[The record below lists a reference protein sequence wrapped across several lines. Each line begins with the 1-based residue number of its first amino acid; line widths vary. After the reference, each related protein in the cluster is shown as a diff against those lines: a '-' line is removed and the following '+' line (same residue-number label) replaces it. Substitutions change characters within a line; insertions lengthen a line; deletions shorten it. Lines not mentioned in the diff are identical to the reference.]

1 MQEAPPP
8 YVTIISPQDSH
19 PSSSNSSC
27 LVRQPE
33 SSSNFLVSFK
43 SLLQR
48 PLSRS
53 RSPRR
58 SRSND
63 KSISESSDN
72 EDATQRRR
80 SESRSRVLPRLRL
93 KHVRAEPSS
102 VQDYLTL
109 EQLEAIWRQQ
119 DIFTEPLDRDRE
131 SDPLEDLSDSHRG
144 RQPAPSSSTEIH
156 PALRPRHQRSHTEIN
171 RRRGWDR
178 MPVSPID

>member
-1 MQEAPPP
+1 MQGSPPP
-8 YVTIISPQDSH
+8 YVTIISPQDSE
-19 PSSSNSSC
+19 PSSSNLSC
-27 LVRQPE
+27 LVQQPE
-33 SSSNFLVSFK
+33 SSSNFFVSFK

-72 EDATQRRR
+72 ENATRSRR

-93 KHVRAEPSS
+93 KTVRAETSS

-119 DIFTEPLDRDRE
+119 DIFTEPVDRDRE
-131 SDPLEDLSDSHRG
+131 SDLLEDLSDIHRG
-144 RQPAPSSSTEIH
+144 RQPAPSSSIGIH
-156 PALRPRHQRSHTEIN
+156 PALRPRHQRSRAEIN
-171 RRRGWDR
+171 SHRGWDR
-178 MPVSPID
+178 IPVSPID